1 MRVEN
6 HSLDFKMRALEKISR
21 ALNRLLVFIGGFFL
35 VSMIVLA
42 CANIFSRLV
51 WVPIRG
57 TFELMGYFGAVVTAF
72 ALGYTQIHKGHIAV
86 DVLVN
91 TFSKQTR
98 RIIHI
103 INHLIA
109 AGFFG
114 LAAWQI
120 SIKATTLLR
129 TGEVTETLR
138 MIYYPFTYAVALG
151 CIVLALVLVTD
162 LLKLLI
168 PEKEISN

>member
-1 MRVEN
+1 MHV
-6 HSLDFKMRALEKISR
+6 LEKISQ
-21 ALNRLLVFIGGFFL
+21 ALNRLLVLIGGFFL
-35 VSMIVLA
+35 VGMIVLA

-72 ALGYTQIHKGHIAV
+72 ALGYTQLNKGHIAV

-91 TFSKQTR
+91 TFSKKTR
-98 RIIHI
+98 RVIRI
-103 INHLIA
+103 INHLLGA
-109 AGFFG
+109 AFFV

-138 MIYYPFTYAVALG
+138 IIYYPFTYAVALG

-162 LLKLLI
+162 LLKLFI
-168 PEKEISN
+168 PEKEISR

>member
-1 MRVEN
+1 MRV
-6 HSLDFKMRALEKISR
+6 LEKISQT
-21 ALNRLLVFIGGFFL
+21 LNRLLVFIGGFFL
-35 VSMIVLA
+35 VGMILLA

-72 ALGYTQIHKGHIAV
+72 ALGYTQLNKGHIAV

-91 TFSKQTR
+91 TFSKNTQR
-98 RIIHI
+98 VIRI
-103 INHLIA
+103 INHLLGA
-109 AGFFG
+109 VFFI

-120 SIKATTLLR
+120 SIKAATLLR

-138 MIYYPFTYAVALG
+138 MIYYPFTFAVALG
-151 CIVLALVLVTD
+151 CIVLALVLITD
-162 LLKLLI
+162 LLKLFI
-168 PEKEISN
+168 PEKETSP